1 MADEME
7 TFAARLASFDLVLH
21 PEKRRTSSA
30 KAVKS
35 IAWPH
40 RKPSPAE
47 LAHAGFYYNPYETN
61 PDNTTCFLC
70 HRALDGWEEEDNPIT
85 EHLKHAN
92 DCGWAVMMDI
102 QQHSSNPAEIEDP
115 TSDKIREAR
124 LATFGTSWPHDG
136 KRGWVCQSEKV

>member
-1 MADEME
+1 M
-7 TFAARLASFDLVLH
+7 
-21 PEKRRTSSA
+21 
-30 KAVKS
+30 
-35 IAWPH
+35 
-40 RKPSPAE
+40 
-47 LAHAGFYYNPYETN
+47 AHAGFYYNPYETN